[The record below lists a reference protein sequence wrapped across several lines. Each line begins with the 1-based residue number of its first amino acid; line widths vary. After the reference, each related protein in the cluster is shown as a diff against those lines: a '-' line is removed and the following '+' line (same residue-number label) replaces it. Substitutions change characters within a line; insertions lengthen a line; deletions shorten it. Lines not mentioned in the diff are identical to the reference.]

1 MFGLNSQLH
10 ISTNFSQNHG
20 PHHWCCLLL
29 LPTSHYFSM
38 EAHLL
43 LYFSQKNA
51 QETHNQIPHRR
62 RRRRRRTQ
70 SKKNRSQ
77 KIELQPTCLTISRS
91 ACLTIRPALSPT
103 SFRESHVAG
112 KASNHRESSV
122 RFGSALSLSEKR
134 ELWVKEKKKN
144 EEGEVTE
151 KNGLER
157 DVT

>member
-62 RRRRRRTQ
+62 RRRRRRRTQ

-103 SFRESHVAG
+103 SFRKSHVAG

-134 ELWVKEKKKN
+134 ELWVKEKKKMKK
-144 EEGEVTE
+144 E
-151 KNGLER
+151 K
-157 DVT
+157 